1 MFVPWCSR
9 CICDWICICICAA
22 TLRRVWFTEGL
33 WEVVESEAGQRF
45 PRLSENI
52 HSNLQIV
59 ATQWSGWKKGDVADF
74 SLFAAFF
81 ILNLTVIMMIIAS
94 MTIKWWYWRNMTMTT
109 RWPSENICL
118 NLQMKWSVW
127 SPAGPGSHFASL
139 SCPPCTLPFLLLYK
153 LPPDF
158 LLFLPISSSL
168 VHCVSISLPSPSIR
182 RPTTTACHPFP
193 TFSFFLKLS
202 EEQTW
207 KIKQWRFL

>member
-1 MFVPWCSR
+1 MR
-9 CICDWICICICAA
+9 
-22 TLRRVWFTEGL
+22 
-33 WEVVESEAGQRF
+33 
-45 PRLSENI
+45 RLS
-52 HSNLQIV
+52 QIV

-74 SLFAAFF
+74 SSFAAIF

-94 MTIKWWYWRNMTMTT
+94 MTIKWWNMTMTT

-193 TFSFFLKLS
+193 SFSFFLKLS

-207 KIKQWRFL
+207 KIKQ